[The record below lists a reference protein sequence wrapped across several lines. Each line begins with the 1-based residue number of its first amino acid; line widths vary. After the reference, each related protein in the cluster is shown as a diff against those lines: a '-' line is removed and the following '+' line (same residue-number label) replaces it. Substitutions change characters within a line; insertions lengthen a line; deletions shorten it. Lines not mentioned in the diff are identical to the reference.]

1 MLINK
6 ATGGKKMTRR
16 NMSDI
21 IEEYLKQFLQ
31 ESQRLEIKR
40 SDIADR
46 FDCVPSQINY
56 VINTRFTQ
64 EHGYLVESKR
74 GGGGYIRIL
83 KIQLT
88 SNADEVDQMMALVGD
103 KISYRNATNIIE
115 TLIRDDIISQREGRL
130 MLSVIDKD
138 LLQSISAQDQAA
150 RALILNRFLQ
160 QLKYELTQN
169 NYGN

>member
-1 MLINK
+1 M
-6 ATGGKKMTRR
+6 AR

-21 IEEYLKQFLQ
+21 IELYLKEFLKNQ
-31 ESQRLEIKR
+31 EELEIRR
-40 SDIADR
+40 SDIAEH

-88 SNADEVDQMMALVGD
+88 NHVDHLDHLMQMIGSR
-103 KISYRNATNIIE
+103 ISQRKSENLIE
-115 TLIRDDIISQREGRL
+115 TLVNQEIMTPREGRMTL
-130 MLSVIDKD
+130 RVLDKTILGQTGLD
-138 LLQSISAQDQAA
+138 EQAVRAYLLKE
-150 RALILNRFLQ
+150 ILTE
-160 QLKYELTQN
+160 LKYSYQ
-169 NYGN
+169 